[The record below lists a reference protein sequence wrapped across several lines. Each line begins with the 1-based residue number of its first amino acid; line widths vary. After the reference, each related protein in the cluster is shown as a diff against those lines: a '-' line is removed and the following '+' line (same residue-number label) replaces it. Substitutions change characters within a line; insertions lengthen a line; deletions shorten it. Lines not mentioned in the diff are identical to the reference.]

1 MPMGI
6 EVTTRKARKFE
17 PRKIAHPNFKNIS
30 LSDAVKLLKNAK
42 NGEFIIRPS
51 SKGKQYLA
59 ISWKFFDEVFV
70 HLSLKEEVVPGEKF
84 RTILVLDNKKE
95 TFENFDEIIE
105 RYIQREATARH
116 SSDLTNFLSSQ
127 IHHPLQQP
135 HERCEGSQKVHSK
148 TGGGHREGTQKR

>member
-6 EVTTRKARKFE
+6 EVTTRKAKKFE

-30 LSDAVKLLKNAK
+30 MSDAVKLLKNSK

-59 ISWKFFDEVFV
+59 ISWKFFEEVFV

-84 RTILVLDNKKE
+84 KTVLVLDGNKE
-95 TFENFDEIIE
+95 VFENFDEVIE
-105 RYIQREATARH
+105 R
-116 SSDLTNFLSSQ
+116 
-127 IHHPLQQP
+127 
-135 HERCEGSQKVHSK
+135 
-148 TGGGHREGTQKR
+148 